1 MLFKDV
7 YPWEAIDDT
16 PFGAS
21 YAIVTGG
28 GRTMLHS
35 HDPAE
40 TFFICKGAGTIAI
53 DGTAEPVGP
62 GDVIYLPPHSQH
74 DLTNASATDDL
85 VFVSV
90 FWKARIESRTDPTP
104 RLMMPSPPTPNGPL
118 HLGHLAG
125 PYLLGDVMR
134 RYYRM
139 QGVPTTLVC
148 VTDDHQSFVAERGD
162 VENRTPA
169 EHAAI
174 YRAKILEALVRFHA
188 QPDAAFGT
196 SIDEAC
202 IAAVRERFAALRAA
216 GKIEVRDVETLYCE
230 TCDRGLYDSYM
241 AGTCPRCSAPSSGFV
256 CESCNIP
263 SATSDI
269 VAPVCT
275 KCETPASRRTMKR
288 ALFPIAPYR
297 EALAEYHR
305 RLRLAPKLRKLA
317 IGFLAADYAPEV
329 SHVGTWGVALDG
341 DLAGQVISPWFELSL
356 AASHVRERHAPA
368 ARLTVYF
375 GYDNA
380 YLYLVQDPAVAIALG
395 RDGDMA
401 AELAANDFLLLD
413 DTKMSTSRAHGIDAI
428 ALLSRA
434 PADLVRLY
442 LAKIRPEDTRMSS
455 GVQAAQVFLTMV
467 ARFWQMWLLRLGLAI
482 DGEFAGR
489 SPQPA
494 NPSLAPWPEEQRDF
508 LASLEALIARA
519 RRGYDASSLKEPS
532 TVIHELVERTVAFG
546 AAQAALAREPALA
559 AQRATGLALELAAAR
574 TLAMIV
580 APIMPLFAQ
589 QLWVALGFGPEDP
602 NAWYDDVPP
611 FPADQPIALGRTR
624 FFPDTIELG

>member
-7 YPWEAIDDT
+7 YPWDAIDDT

-40 TFFICKGAGTIAI
+40 TFFICKGTGTIAI
-53 DGTAEPVGP
+53 SGRSESVGP
-62 GDVIYLPPHSQH
+62 GDVIYLPPHSEH
-74 DLTNASATDDL
+74 DLTNASATEDL

-90 FWKARIESRTDPTP
+90 FWKARIEAQIDPTP
-104 RLMMPSPPTPNGPL
+104 RLLMPSPPTPNGPL

-139 QGVPTTLVC
+139 HGVPATLVC

-162 VENRTPA
+162 VEGRSA
-169 EHAAI
+169 ADHAQMFS
-174 YRAKILEALVRFHA
+174 AKIAEALQRFHA
-188 QPDAAFGT
+188 QPDATLGT
-196 SIDEAC
+196 SVDEAL
-202 IAAVRERFAALRAA
+202 ATAVRARFAELRAA
-216 GKIEVRDVETLYCE
+216 GKIEVREVETLYCE
-230 TCDRGLYDSYM
+230 TCDRGLYDSYLH
-241 AGTCPRCSAPSSGFV
+241 GTCPHCGANSSGFV
-256 CESCNIP
+256 CESCNVP
-263 SATSDI
+263 SDTAAI
-269 VAPVCT
+269 VGPTCT
-275 KCETPASRRTMKR
+275 KCDQPASRRTMLR
-288 ALFPIAPYR
+288 ALFPIAPYKD
-297 EALAEYHR
+297 ALAEYHR

-317 IGFLAADYAPEV
+317 VGFLATDFALEV
-329 SHVGTWGVALDG
+329 SQPGTWGLALDG

-356 AASHVRERHAPA
+356 AASHVRETHAPS

-375 GYDNA
+375 GVDNA
-380 YLYLVQDPAVAIALG
+380 YLYLIQDPAVAIALG
-395 RDGDMA
+395 REGDMA
-401 AELAANDFLLLD
+401 AELAANEFLLLD
-413 DTKMSTSRAHGIDAI
+413 DAKMSTSRAHGIDAI
-428 ALLSRA
+428 AVLTRA

-442 LAKIRPEDTRMSS
+442 LAKIRPEDSKMTS

-482 DGEFAGR
+482 EGEFEGR

-494 NPSLAPWPEEQRDF
+494 NPSLVPWPQEQRDF

-532 TVIHELVERTVAFG
+532 TVIHELVERAVAFG
-546 AAQAALAREPALA
+546 AAQAALAHAPSLA

-580 APIMPLFAQ
+580 APVMPLFAQ
-589 QLWVALGFGPEDP
+589 QLWAALGMDEANG
-602 NAWYDDVPP
+602 WYDDVPP
-611 FPADQPIALGRTR
+611 FPAGQRITLGTTR
-624 FFPDTIELG
+624 FFPDSIVLA

>member
-7 YPWEAIDDT
+7 YPWDAIDDT

-53 DGTAEPVGP
+53 DGKAETVGP
-62 GDVIYLPPHSQH
+62 GDVIYLPPHSEH
-74 DLTNASATDDL
+74 DLTNASPTEDL

-90 FWKARIESRTDPTP
+90 FWKARIEAQIDPTP
-104 RLMMPSPPTPNGPL
+104 RLMIPSPPTPNGPL

-125 PYLLGDVMR
+125 PYLLADVMR

-139 QGVPTTLVC
+139 HGVPTTLVC
-148 VTDDHQSFVAERGD
+148 VTDDHQSFVHERGD
-162 VENRTPA
+162 VEGRTAPA
-169 EHAAI
+169 HAEMFTQ
-174 YRAKILEALVRFHA
+174 KIFEALVRFHA
-188 QPDAAFGT
+188 QPDATMRT
-196 SIDEAC
+196 SVDADH
-202 IAAVRERFAALRAA
+202 AAHVRARFAELRAA
-216 GKIEVRDVETLYCE
+216 GAIEVRDAQTLYCE
-230 TCDRGLYDSYM
+230 TCDRGLYDSYLR
-241 AGTCPRCSAPSSGFV
+241 GICPHCSEPSSGFV
-256 CESCNIP
+256 CESCNVP
-263 SATSDI
+263 SETAAI
-269 VAPVCT
+269 VGPVCT
-275 KCETPASRRTMKR
+275 KCDTPASRRTMKR
-288 ALFPIAPYR
+288 AFFPLAPYKD
-297 EALAEYHR
+297 ALAEYHR
-305 RLRLAPKLRKLA
+305 RLRLAPKLRRLA
-317 IGFLAADYAPEV
+317 VGFLASDFACEV
-329 SHVGTWGVALDG
+329 SQPGTWGLSLDG

-356 AASHVRERHAPA
+356 AASYVRARHAPA

-380 YLYLVQDPAVAIALG
+380 YLYLVQDPAVALALG
-395 RDGDMA
+395 REGDMA

-413 DTKMSTSRAHGIDAI
+413 DAKMSTSRAHGIDAI
-428 ALLSRA
+428 AVLSRA

-442 LAKIRPEDTRMSS
+442 LAKIRPEDSKMTS

-467 ARFWQMWLLRLGLAI
+467 ARFWQMWLLRLGLAV
-482 DGEFAGR
+482 DGEYEGL

-494 NPSLAPWPEEQRDF
+494 NPSLVPWPQEQRDF

-532 TVIHELVERTVAFG
+532 TVIHELVERAVAFG
-546 AAQAALAREPALA
+546 AAQAALAKEPSLA
-559 AQRATGLALELAAAR
+559 AQRATGIALELAAAR

-580 APIMPLFAQ
+580 APVMPLFAQ
-589 QLWVALGFGPEDP
+589 QLWAALGMEEANG
-602 NAWYDDVPP
+602 WYDDVPP
-611 FPADQPIALGRTR
+611 FPAGQRIALATTR
-624 FFPDTIELG
+624 FFPDSIVLG

>member
-7 YPWEAIDDT
+7 YPWDAIDDT

-53 DGTAEPVGP
+53 DGKAETVGP
-62 GDVIYLPPHSQH
+62 GDVIYLPPHSEH
-74 DLTNASATDDL
+74 DLTNASPTEDL

-90 FWKARIESRTDPTP
+90 FWKARIEARIDPTP
-104 RLMMPSPPTPNGPL
+104 RLMIPSPPTPNGPL

-125 PYLLGDVMR
+125 PYLLADVMR

-139 QGVPTTLVC
+139 HGVPTTLVC
-148 VTDDHQSFVAERGD
+148 VTDDHQSFVHERGD
-162 VENRTPA
+162 VEGRTAPA
-169 EHAAI
+169 HAEMFTQTI
-174 YRAKILEALVRFHA
+174 FEALVRFHA
-188 QPDAAFGT
+188 QPDATMRT
-196 SIDEAC
+196 SVDADH
-202 IAAVRERFAALRAA
+202 AAHVRARFAELRAA
-216 GKIEVRDVETLYCE
+216 GAIEVRDAQTLYCE
-230 TCDRGLYDSYM
+230 TCDRGLYDSYLR
-241 AGTCPRCSAPSSGFV
+241 GICPHCGDPSSGFV
-256 CESCNIP
+256 CESCNVP
-263 SATSDI
+263 SETAALVD
-269 VAPVCT
+269 PVCT
-275 KCETPASRRTMKR
+275 KCDTPASRRTMKR
-288 ALFPIAPYR
+288 AFFPLAPYKD
-297 EALAEYHR
+297 ALAEYHR
-305 RLRLAPKLRKLA
+305 RLRLAPKLRRLA
-317 IGFLAADYAPEV
+317 VGFLASDFACEV
-329 SHVGTWGVALDG
+329 SQPGMWGLSLDG

-356 AASHVRERHAPA
+356 AASYVRAHHAPA

-380 YLYLVQDPAVAIALG
+380 YLYLVQDPAVALALG
-395 RDGDMA
+395 REGDMA

-413 DTKMSTSRAHGIDAI
+413 DAKMSTSRAHGIDAI
-428 ALLSRA
+428 AVLSRA

-442 LAKIRPEDTRMSS
+442 LAKIRPEDSKMTS

-467 ARFWQMWLLRLGLAI
+467 ARFWQMWLLRLGLAV
-482 DGEFAGR
+482 DGEYEGL

-494 NPSLAPWPEEQRDF
+494 NPSLVPWPQEQRDF

-532 TVIHELVERTVAFG
+532 TVIHELVERAVAFG
-546 AAQAALAREPALA
+546 AAQAALAKEPSLA
-559 AQRATGLALELAAAR
+559 AQRATGIALELAAAR

-580 APIMPLFAQ
+580 APVMPLFAQ
-589 QLWVALGFGPEDP
+589 QLWAALGMEEANG
-602 NAWYDDVPP
+602 WYDDVPP
-611 FPADQPIALGRTR
+611 FPAGQRIALATTR
-624 FFPDTIELG
+624 FFPDSIVLG